1 MVLLSTLAR
10 FYVIRV
16 RRRLVHELLAV
27 IGIAVGVGLVFAALV
42 ANTSLSTAMTKL
54 TDGIVGDTASLQLS
68 ARGPEGF
75 SERFLTRAERT
86 PGVVGAAPV
95 LESRVNLV
103 GPRGRQSV
111 LLIGADPRFARLGGP
126 LVRPFAAIDPNTTEV
141 LRREQ
146 IIALPAPMASDLGI
160 SFGAPIQ
167 IETDTRVV
175 RVPIGVALE
184 ERDVGTLAAS
194 PVAIAPLQYVQRIS
208 GMRGRVTRIF
218 IHTRPGQKA
227 AVANALRDLD
237 DGAFNVRDADADI
250 GVFEAAAYPTKQS
263 TMLFSMLSALVGFLF
278 GLSAVLLT
286 TPYRR
291 SLIAQ
296 LQFSG
301 FSRRLIRQVL
311 LFDALALG
319 IAGATLGLVLGDQV
333 SRHMF
338 DDVPDYLSFTF
349 SIGDQR
355 TITWSSVAIAG
366 AAGIAAAYVAIFAPL
381 RDALPPRPAKAGI
394 PTPPRDRALWLA
406 VAACGALAIASVV
419 VVAAPRS
426 ALIGLVALTSGFVM
440 VSWRAFPWILLALSA
455 LGAAYGVVR

>member
-1 MVLLSTLAR
+1 M
-10 FYVIRV
+10 
-16 RRRLVHELLAV
+16 
-27 IGIAVGVGLVFAALV
+27 
-42 ANTSLSTAMTKL
+42 
-54 TDGIVGDTASLQLS
+54 
-68 ARGPEGF
+68 
-75 SERFLTRAERT
+75 
-86 PGVVGAAPV
+86 
-95 LESRVNLV
+95 
-103 GPRGRQSV
+103 
-111 LLIGADPRFARLGGP
+111 
-126 LVRPFAAIDPNTTEV
+126 RPFAASDPNTTEV

-291 SLIAQ
+291 S
-296 LQFSG
+296 
-301 FSRRLIRQVL
+301 
-311 LFDALALG
+311 
-319 IAGATLGLVLGDQV
+319 
-333 SRHMF
+333 
-338 DDVPDYLSFTF
+338 
-349 SIGDQR
+349 
-355 TITWSSVAIAG
+355 
-366 AAGIAAAYVAIFAPL
+366 
-381 RDALPPRPAKAGI
+381 
-394 PTPPRDRALWLA
+394 
-406 VAACGALAIASVV
+406 
-419 VVAAPRS
+419 
-426 ALIGLVALTSGFVM
+426 
-440 VSWRAFPWILLALSA
+440 
-455 LGAAYGVVR
+455 